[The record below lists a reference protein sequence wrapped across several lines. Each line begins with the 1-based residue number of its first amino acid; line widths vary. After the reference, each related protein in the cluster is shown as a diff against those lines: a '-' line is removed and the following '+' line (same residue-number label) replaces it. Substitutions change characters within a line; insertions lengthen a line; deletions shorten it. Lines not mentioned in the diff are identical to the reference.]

1 MKGIVF
7 TEFIDMVEEKF
18 GLEVVDNIITKSK
31 VESNGVYTAIGTY
44 PHNEIIQLVT
54 ALSQEIDVP
63 VRDLVKTYGRYL
75 FGTFNKSYPAFFEKC
90 DNAFDFLENV
100 ESYIH
105 PEVKK
110 IYPDAELPS
119 FDSTRISETELEMI
133 YSSPRKMFA
142 LADGLIE
149 KTLVYY
155 QQKGTVSHKLI
166 KEDGSVVKFSIV
178 LNG

>member
-7 TEFIDMVEEKF
+7 TEFLDMVEEKF
-18 GLEVVDNIITKSK
+18 GLETVDNIITKSNIASK
-31 VESNGVYTAIGTY
+31 GVYTAIGTY
-44 PHNEIIQLVT
+44 PHNEIIQLVS

-63 VRDLVKTYGRYL
+63 VTDLVKTYGKYL
-75 FGTFNKSYPAFFEKC
+75 FGTFSKSYPSFFEKS
-90 DNAFDFLENV
+90 DSAFDFLENV

-105 PEVKK
+105 PEVRKL
-110 IYPDAELPS
+110 YPDAELPK
-119 FDSTRISETELEMI
+119 FETKRISDKHLEMI

-155 QQKGTVSHKLI
+155 QEKGNITHELI
-166 KEDGSVVKFSIV
+166 NPDGSVVKFSII